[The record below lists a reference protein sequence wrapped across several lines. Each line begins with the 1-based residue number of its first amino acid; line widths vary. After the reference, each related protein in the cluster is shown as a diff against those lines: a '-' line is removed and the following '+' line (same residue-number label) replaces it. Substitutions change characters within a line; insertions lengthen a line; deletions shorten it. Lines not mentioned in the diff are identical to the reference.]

1 MNLYVCSTP
10 YHLFV
15 TLCDIANKD
24 VKSYIY
30 LSTPDYNVFRM
41 FLKYKEKL
49 SIFKNIEKVWVRKR
63 NNFYE
68 RLFIEEIKDELEYK
82 RLKKIIISS
91 NVIIFPWNPYSLF
104 SPSEY
109 IFKYAKEVRLIEDG
123 ANLYVMRKPSKL
135 SRLVKKYIYR
145 RDLEF
150 YRDEKITEVMVQFP
164 EKYPEHLKDKLVYLD
179 LNSMVN
185 KINSDVQKNIVN
197 IFVDKLNMYDFKNKS
212 LLILSQPLSEDG
224 YIKEEEKIE
233 LYKHIIDTHGQD
245 YNIILKKHPR
255 EKTIYNFSQSLELD
269 GSFPS
274 EVFKLLDIKFEKA
287 IGICTGAI
295 KFVDAKEAFN
305 IDEDF
310 LKKCKVKK

>member
-63 NNFYE
+63 NNIYE

-109 IFKYAKEVRLIEDG
+109 IFKYAKKVRLIEDG

-255 EKTIYNFSQSLELD
+255 EKTIYNFSQTLELD
-269 GSFPS
+269 GNFPS

>member
-109 IFKYAKEVRLIEDG
+109 IFKYAKKVRLIEDG

-255 EKTIYNFSQSLELD
+255 EKTIYNFPQILEL
-269 GSFPS
+269 GGNFPS

>member
-1 MNLYVCSTP
+1 MNFYVCATP
-10 YHLFV
+10 YHLFI
-15 TLCDIANKD
+15 TLCDIANSNI
-24 VKSYIY
+24 KSYIY
-30 LSTPDYNVFRM
+30 LSTPDYNVFKM

-49 SIFKNIEKVWVRKR
+49 SIFKNIEKVWIRKR
-63 NNFYE
+63 NNLYE

-91 NVIIFPWNPYSLF
+91 NIIIFPWNPYSLF

-109 IFKYAKEVRLIEDG
+109 IFKYAKKVKLIEDG

-150 YRDEKITEVMVQFP
+150 YKDEKVTEIMVQFP
-164 EKYPEHLKDKLVYLD
+164 EKYPKHLSNKLVYLD

-185 KINSDVQKNIVN
+185 KIDFGVQKNIVN
-197 IFVDKLNMYDFKNKS
+197 VFVDKLNMYDFKNKS

-233 LYKHIIDTHGQD
+233 LYKHIIDTYGQG

-255 EKTIYNFSQSLELD
+255 EKTIYNFPQVLELD